1 MTNKT
6 DDKGAEIDPFKRRIL
21 KLKNFDFK
29 LISAVQGRK
38 KSTLEPTKFVENRR
52 FWTKRR
58 LEVQKSEKPI
68 FLVFLHIIMY
78 IALCTRKDGITDHF
92 RASGVVRFFMS
103 KGIKYDETRALSRF

>member
-38 KSTLEPTKFVENRR
+38 IDLRTNEIR
-52 FWTKRR
+52 
-58 LEVQKSEKPI
+58 
-68 FLVFLHIIMY
+68 
-78 IALCTRKDGITDHF
+78 
-92 RASGVVRFFMS
+92 
-103 KGIKYDETRALSRF
+103 